1 MKNVIVQA
9 GQTWLDIAEQY
20 CGDSDRAIEIAILNG
35 YDDMTGDIIAG
46 QIVKVPTDL
55 LAINK
60 KVTSVFTSKNAP
72 ASALS
77 TFDNY
82 EDEWQQYYS
91 TGLPSS
97 HE

>member
-1 MKNVIVQA
+1 MQVTVKNR
-9 GQTWLDIAEQY
+9 QTLTDIATQY
-20 CGDSDRAIEIAILNG
+20 LGDASRAFEVAILNNLDM
-35 YDDMTGDIIAG
+35 DDVAAGTVIELPEIDNYKQGIA
-46 QIVKVPTDL
+46 DL
-55 LAINK
+55 FGI
-60 KVTSVFTSKNAP
+60 NAP